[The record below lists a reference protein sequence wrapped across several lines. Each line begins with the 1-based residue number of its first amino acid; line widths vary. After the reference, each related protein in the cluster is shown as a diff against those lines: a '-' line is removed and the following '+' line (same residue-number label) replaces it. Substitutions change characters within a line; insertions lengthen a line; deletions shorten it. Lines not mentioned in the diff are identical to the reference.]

1 MAEREAVLSIPILA
15 LLFFL
20 LVLPAADDPGAPF
33 TSASN
38 TSFNVC
44 VDQAPG
50 VTLTTMPVIAVAR
63 LLTADAVRQRH
74 LARMLTLTLLVLI
87 AGVMLFRLLP
97 AWGVNDG
104 LRLIAVGAFCVSTF
118 AWASFTSLSGPG
130 FAAALVLIGVLLLI
144 DYRRQPSLKTAA
156 QSGLCFGL
164 AIVFDYAVV
173 ALALPALAYF
183 VSVERHAVRVSTFVA
198 TSLLLPAA
206 IVAPHNLIVFG
217 EPLPA
222 GLFAWSAPTA
232 ATFEQLLIRPA
243 KGMFFWSPVLH
254 VGLIGMILMIR
265 HRRREGLLLAGMF
278 LALTTVVAGRA
289 GVVDEAGFGPQR
301 LALLIGPLIVAAAW
315 LASLTGA
322 YGRGIFAGLA
332 VGSSLL
338 AAIGVTVA
346 PAMPGRIANPLWEF
360 ALPLL
365 RENIGAAQ
373 AFGLSVRGGFWLM
386 LALVVALWLVIL
398 WYAEKNHE
406 KPDRRFH
413 RGLGATLAL
422 ACVFYAGASPL
433 LATTEESVLHRVKG
447 EYFMAQ
453 QAYPRAA
460 DEFARSAAV
469 HADPWTLYYLARAYY
484 LSGREAEGDAALQRM
499 LAIDPTFQKGDEP

>member
-1 MAEREAVLSIPILA
+1 MAEREAMLSIPILA

-20 LVLPAADDPGAPF
+20 LVLPAADDPGDPLA
-33 TSASN
+33 AAAN

-50 VTLTTMPVIAVAR
+50 VMLTTMPVIAVAR
-63 LLTADAVRQRH
+63 LLTEDAVRQRQ

-87 AGVMLFRLLP
+87 AGTMLFRLLP
-97 AWGVNDG
+97 VWGVNDG

-118 AWASFTSLSGPG
+118 AWASFATLSGPG
-130 FAAALVLIGVLLLI
+130 FAAALVLIGLLLLV
-144 DYRRQPSLKTAA
+144 DYRRQPTLKTAA

-164 AIVFDYAVV
+164 AIVFDYPAV
-173 ALALPALAYF
+173 ALALPAAAYF
-183 VSVERHAVRVSTFVA
+183 VSVERNAARLSTFVA

-206 IVAPHNLIVFG
+206 IVAAHNLIVFG

-222 GLFAWSAPTA
+222 DLFAWSVPTA
-232 ATFEQLLIRPA
+232 AVFEHLLIRPA

-278 LALTTVVAGRA
+278 LALATVVAGRA

-301 LALLIGPLIVAAAW
+301 LALLVGPLIVAAAW
-315 LASLTGA
+315 LAALTGV

-332 VGSSLL
+332 IGSSLL
-338 AAIGVTVA
+338 TAIGVAVA

-365 RENIGAAQ
+365 REDIGAAQ
-373 AFGLSVRGGFWLM
+373 VFGLSVRAGFWLT

-413 RGLGATLAL
+413 RGLVATLAL
-422 ACVFYAGASPL
+422 AGVFYAGLSPL

-447 EYFMAQ
+447 EYLMAQ

-460 DEFARSAAV
+460 DEFTRAA
-469 HADPWTLYYLARAYY
+469 AAQPDPWTLYYLARACY
-484 LSGREAEGDAALQRM
+484 LAGREDEGDAALQR
-499 LAIDPTFQKGDEP
+499 LLELDPTFRQDDKP